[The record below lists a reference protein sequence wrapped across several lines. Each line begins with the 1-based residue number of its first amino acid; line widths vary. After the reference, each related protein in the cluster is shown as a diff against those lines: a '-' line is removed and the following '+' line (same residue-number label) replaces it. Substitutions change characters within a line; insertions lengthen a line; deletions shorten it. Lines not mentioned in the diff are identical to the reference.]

1 MTPPQRWTPS
11 TILFPSALR
20 SFVNDKSLL
29 TDSYS
34 QYLRNKIREAYPAP
48 GIPVIFS
55 ARSRVRND

>member
-1 MTPPQRWTPS
+1 M
-11 TILFPSALR
+11 L
-20 SFVNDKSLL
+20 FVNDKSLL
-29 TDSYS
+29 TDSYA